1 MRRTSKGQEAV
12 HARSERQVWCPPS
25 AKPACSGT
33 HYTLMETTGRPPRA
47 GPSSLPEVEAL
58 AKAHQ
63 QLRSE
68 DQRALQPLPFPSGEP
83 GPDAGTVRAHL
94 QKLHS
99 CTEALLARALA
110 AAHECEQLR
119 QLVQAQSNSQHQA

>member
-1 MRRTSKGQEAV
+1 
-12 HARSERQVWCPPS
+12 
-25 AKPACSGT
+25 
-33 HYTLMETTGRPPRA
+33 MESTGRPPRA

-68 DQRALQPLPFPSGEP
+68 EQRALQPLPFPSGEP

>member
-1 MRRTSKGQEAV
+1 
-12 HARSERQVWCPPS
+12 
-25 AKPACSGT
+25 
-33 HYTLMETTGRPPRA
+33 MESTGRPPRA

-58 AKAHQ
+58 AKEHQ

>member
-1 MRRTSKGQEAV
+1 MCNKYTFRKKT
-12 HARSERQVWCPPS
+12 
-25 AKPACSGT
+25 PAWRIA